1 MIFKDGQ
8 QYEYTFFLSL
18 IYLNHKGGD
27 STLFEA
33 KKKYFSFSAHGSV
46 FA

>member
-1 MIFKDGQ
+1 MIFKDSQ

-33 KKKYFSFSAHGSV
+33 KKEKVLFF
-46 FA
+46 